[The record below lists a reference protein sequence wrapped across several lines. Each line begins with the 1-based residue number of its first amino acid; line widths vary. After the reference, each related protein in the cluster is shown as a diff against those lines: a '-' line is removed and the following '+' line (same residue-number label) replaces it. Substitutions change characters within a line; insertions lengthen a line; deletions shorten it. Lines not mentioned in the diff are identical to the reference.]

1 MSLKATTWALY
12 ETPNTL
18 DAVELRLLLII
29 ADNTDDYGR
38 GFAKSNGKLAELAG
52 ISKRTVQTKLAN
64 LKNLGLI
71 RAGNQKL
78 VSYLAPNRRPVVYDL
93 CMPRRHADF
102 APQSDA
108 VEITDTDTASAA
120 TSETPVLATCSAV
133 EPQRVSN
140 APDAVLATSETPVLT
155 TSDSGVQLGCNR
167 GETGV
172 QQGCNRGESMVAHNT
187 INPIE
192 TIETRENA
200 PASKTDTNRIKA
212 LAEYRPDEAT
222 RKLASEYGLDLDA
235 ELRKYRD
242 HRLSH
247 DRIPKGSIDADFRL
261 WLQHGAENGYG
272 TPATPAPQPKQHQH
286 TWRCRHV
293 LDLLHRTA
301 DIAMEVGPDDTS
313 CRLANLLNQG
323 KTNDEALAALG
334 LHPDELEEI
343 A

>member
-12 ETPNTL
+12 ETPKTL

-93 CMPRRHADF
+93 CMTRRHADF

-120 TSETPVLATCSAV
+120 TSETPVLAT
-133 EPQRVSN
+133 
-140 APDAVLATSETPVLT
+140 
-155 TSDSGVQLGCNR
+155 SDSGVQLGCNR

-172 QQGCNRGESMVAHNT
+172 QLGCNRGESMVAHHT
-187 INPIE
+187 INPI
-192 TIETRENA
+192 
-200 PASKTDTNRIKA
+200 
-212 LAEYRPDEAT
+212 
-222 RKLASEYGLDLDA
+222 
-235 ELRKYRD
+235 
-242 HRLSH
+242 
-247 DRIPKGSIDADFRL
+247 
-261 WLQHGAENGYG
+261 
-272 TPATPAPQPKQHQH
+272 
-286 TWRCRHV
+286 
-293 LDLLHRTA
+293 
-301 DIAMEVGPDDTS
+301 
-313 CRLANLLNQG
+313 
-323 KTNDEALAALG
+323 
-334 LHPDELEEI
+334 
-343 A
+343 

>member
-12 ETPNTL
+12 ETPKTL

-93 CMPRRHADF
+93 CMTRRHADF

-120 TSETPVLATCSAV
+120 TSETPVLAT
-133 EPQRVSN
+133 
-140 APDAVLATSETPVLT
+140 
-155 TSDSGVQLGCNR
+155 SDSGVQLGCNR

-172 QQGCNRGESMVAHNT
+172 QLGCNRGESMVAHNT

-192 TIETRENA
+192 TRETRENA

-222 RKLASEYGLDLDA
+222 RKLASEDGLDLDA

-313 CRLANLLNQG
+313 CRLADLLNQG